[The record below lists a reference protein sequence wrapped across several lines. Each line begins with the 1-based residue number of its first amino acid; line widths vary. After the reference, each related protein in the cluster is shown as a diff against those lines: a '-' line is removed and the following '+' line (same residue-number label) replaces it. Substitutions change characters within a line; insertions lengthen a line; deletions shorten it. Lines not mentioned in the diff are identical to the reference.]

1 MTTYRV
7 GDEGAT
13 VFTGNG
19 KPLYKLAPGQVV
31 VPGYSDTPG
40 SLAHQHEELIA
51 KRVRDY
57 ADKRIRPTED
67 KATPPRQPDPRL
79 RNPLAGSG

>member
-7 GDEGAT
+7 GAEGAT
-13 VFTGNG
+13 VFTPDGE
-19 KPLYKLAPGQVV
+19 PLYVLAPGQVV
-31 VPGYSDTPG
+31 VPGSSSMPG
-40 SLAHQHEELIA
+40 SLAHQHADNE
-51 KRVRDY
+51 KRRRGY
-57 ADKRIRPTED
+57 ADKRIRPAED